1 MDSNW
6 KSITS
11 NTWKLNN
18 TLQSNSKR
26 KSQRKPENTLNWLK
40 TEIYWSLWDIAKAVL
55 TGNFIALTAHF
66 RREER
71 LQTNILS
78 LHFKSLKKKKRAR
91 KAKQIKPKKK
101 QKEGDN
107 KNRSRNQWN
116 WKQKNNK
123 ENQRGEFLVSLGVR
137 ILGLHCHGLLSIPG
151 RGTEILQAVL
161 HSWKKEKKENSL
173 FKRSIKTDKPLVSLT
188 KKKEREV
195 MDY

>member
-26 KSQRKPENTLNWLK
+26 KSQRKPENTLNCLK

-78 LHFKSLKKKKRAR
+78 LHFKSLKKEREREKQSKLNPKRSKRKEIIKTEAETNGTENRKIIKK
-91 KAKQIKPKKK
+91 I
-101 QKEGDN
+101 KEG
-107 KNRSRNQWN
+107 SS
-116 WKQKNNK
+116 
-123 ENQRGEFLVSLGVR
+123 SL
-137 ILGLHCHGLLSIPG
+137 
-151 RGTEILQAVL
+151 A
-161 HSWKKEKKENSL
+161 
-173 FKRSIKTDKPLVSLT
+173 
-188 KKKEREV
+188 
-195 MDY
+195 